1 MVATPTP
8 QSSPNDLPA
17 DIDLEVVGRIG
28 RAWRELRRGA
38 TASTVRDA
46 IYGIGGSAIEPG
58 QMDALDLLVTVDSC
72 RMGDLADHLRV
83 DPSTATRAVQRL
95 VKDDLAQ
102 RVEHEGDGRVV
113 SIAASQRGR
122 RIHGEVAERRRAII
136 FEAMTKF
143 SPEEREKLAD
153 LFERFTTSVDAAASA
168 KLRRR
173 R

>member
-1 MVATPTP
+1 
-8 QSSPNDLPA
+8 
-17 DIDLEVVGRIG
+17 
-28 RAWRELRRGA
+28 
-38 TASTVRDA
+38 VRDA

-58 QMDALDLLVTVDSC
+58 QMDALDLLVTVESC

-95 VKDDLAQ
+95 VKDNLAE

-113 SIAASQRGR
+113 TIAATERGR
-122 RIHGEVAERRRAII
+122 RIHGEVATRRRAII
-136 FEAMTKF
+136 LEAMTKF